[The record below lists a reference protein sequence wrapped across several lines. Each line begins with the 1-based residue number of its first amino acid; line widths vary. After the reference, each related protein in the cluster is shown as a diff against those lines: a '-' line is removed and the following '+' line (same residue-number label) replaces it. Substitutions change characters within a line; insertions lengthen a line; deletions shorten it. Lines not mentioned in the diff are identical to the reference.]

1 MWSGMCFERSAE
13 KRTVRGAVCQWH
25 TSSADRAE
33 GETLERSEGKKPRF
47 AQQICI
53 LSETEGSRGEQRAQ
67 RERDKEARSRR
78 EQRGWS
84 AAKAKARAN
93 EGWHFVKKC
102 HPSGYL

>member
-1 MWSGMCFERSAE
+1 M
-13 KRTVRGAVCQWH
+13 RGAVCQWH

-78 EQRGWS
+78 EQCGWS

-93 EGWHFVKKC
+93 EVGLDFV
-102 HPSGYL
+102 